1 MEIPVRD
8 VLLWFGLCLVA
19 GYYGG
24 LLANRLRLPRV
35 SGYILAGIVMSPSV
49 FHVLPAWFMKSSE
62 PVVNFSLAIITCLI
76 GGSLKWGNIKAL
88 GRSILSI
95 TLGEAELAFILMVTG
110 TYLLLPY
117 LLDLSV
123 FGDGSPI
130 IMALLF
136 GALASPTDPTA
147 TLAVVHEYRTKG
159 RLTTTVLAVAALDD
173 ALGIINFGIA
183 MSVVLFLISPSRG
196 DVNMAAMVLD
206 PLLKILFSIA
216 LGFFSG
222 YLLNF
227 MLRKAERP
235 GAIIA
240 LTTGM
245 LLLTFTTASVL
256 GIDELLSTMSL
267 GVLLTNVSPHAEKI
281 FSIIETY
288 IEEVIFIAFF
298 VISGAHVDFSV
309 LFGSWML
316 VVVYIGIRFVGKYT
330 GAMAGGLVS
339 RAPSPITRNI
349 GFALV
354 PQGGI
359 VVGLALMMYQTPGL
373 EDVGNIILNVTIGA
387 TAIHEIIGPPV
398 AKFSLRR
405 AGELKGG
412 QP

>member
-1 MEIPVRD
+1 MEVPGRD
-8 VLLWFGLCLVA
+8 VLVWFGLCLVA

-24 LLANRLRLPRV
+24 VIANRLRLPRV
-35 SGYILAGIVMSPSV
+35 SGYIFAGIVMSPSV
-49 FHVLPAWFMKSSE
+49 FHILPEWFMKSSE

-76 GGSLKWGNIKAL
+76 GGSLKWKNIKSL
-88 GRSILSI
+88 GKSILTI
-95 TLGEAELAFILMVTG
+95 TFGEAELAFILMVTG
-110 TYLLLPY
+110 IYFLLPH
-117 LLDLSV
+117 LLDLSG
-123 FGDGSPI
+123 FQAGSPI
-130 IMALLF
+130 IIALLF

-147 TLAVVHEYRTKG
+147 TLAVVHEYRAKG

-183 MSVVLFLISPSRG
+183 MSVVLFLISPARA
-196 DVNMAAMVLD
+196 DVNMGMMVLE
-206 PLLKILFSIA
+206 PLLKVVFSVG
-216 LGFFSG
+216 LGFFGG
-222 YLLNF
+222 YLLNL

-240 LTTGM
+240 LTTGT
-245 LLLTFTTASVL
+245 LLLTFSIAGAL

-267 GVLLTNVSPHAEKI
+267 GVLLTNISPHAEKI

-298 VISGAHVDFSV
+298 VISGAHVDFSI
-309 LFGSWML
+309 LFSSWLL
-316 VVVYIGIRFVGKYT
+316 VVVYIVIRFVGKYT
-330 GAMAGGLVS
+330 GAMAGGLIS
-339 RAPSPITRNI
+339 KAPASITKNL

-387 TAIHEIIGPPV
+387 TAIHEIIGPPI

-412 QP
+412 Q

>member
-1 MEIPVRD
+1 MEIPGQD
-8 VLLWFGLCLVA
+8 VLVWFGLCLVA

-24 LLANRLRLPRV
+24 VIANRLRLPRV

-49 FHVLPAWFMKSSE
+49 FHILPGWFMKSSE

-76 GGSLKWGNIKAL
+76 GGSLKWNNLKHL
-88 GRSILSI
+88 GKSILTI

-110 TYLLLPY
+110 IYFLLPH
-117 LLDLSV
+117 LLDLSG
-123 FGDGSPI
+123 FQPGSPI
-130 IMALLF
+130 IIALLF

-147 TLAVVHEYRTKG
+147 TLAVVHEYHAKG

-183 MSVVLFLISPSRG
+183 MSVVLFLISPARAN
-196 DVNMAAMVLD
+196 VNMEMMVFE
-206 PLLKILFSIA
+206 PLVKIVFSVG
-216 LGFFSG
+216 LGFLGG
-222 YLLNF
+222 YLLNI
-227 MLRKAERP
+227 MLRKSERP

-245 LLLTFTTASVL
+245 LLLTFSIAGAL
-256 GIDELLSTMSL
+256 GIDKLLSTMSL
-267 GVLLTNVSPHAEKI
+267 GVLMTNVSPHAEKI

-298 VISGAHVDFSV
+298 VISGAHVDFSI
-309 LFGSWML
+309 LFSSWLL
-316 VVVYIGIRFVGKYT
+316 VVVYIAIRFIGKYT
-330 GAMAGGLVS
+330 GAMAGGVVS
-339 RAPSPITRNI
+339 KAPASITRNL
-349 GFALV
+349 GFALI

-387 TAIHEIIGPPV
+387 TAIHEIIGPPI

-412 QP
+412 Q